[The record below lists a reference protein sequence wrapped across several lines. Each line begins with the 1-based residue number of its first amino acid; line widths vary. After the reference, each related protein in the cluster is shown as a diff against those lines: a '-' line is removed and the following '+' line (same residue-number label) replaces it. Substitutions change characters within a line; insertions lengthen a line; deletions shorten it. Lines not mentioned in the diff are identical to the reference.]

1 MKKIFHI
8 IALVFLLNTGVQA
21 QTERQPAQRSVQ
33 TLNRA
38 VEFSYTNNKE
48 DTIDESR
55 LIKKAISQEIT
66 LPRALDIII
75 DQRRN
80 LSIKTWNENK
90 VKIETTVQ
98 LETESQLTDEQW
110 LEKLGINLKLF
121 GSTVRLKSTTE
132 SFFPIPGVTVT
143 SGNVFR
149 STPRQWSNSGVY
161 KGTGELRGTIKG
173 DRLVTLYIP
182 AQSAL
187 EIDNK
192 NCVLKIEAN
201 IKSLIMEN
209 TYGNI
214 DAMNID
220 KLYIRSTQGSFTA
233 GTIADGDIELS
244 NTRLTLKNLAKG
256 SLTSKYATIE
266 IETTGDLKLTSNN
279 DEIDIDDAG
288 SVSGLK
294 NYGSLRINQ
303 LQKSLQ
309 IEGLNSDIKL
319 RTINSSVD
327 QIKIFNRNAD
337 LRLPIRELK
346 DYMVEIKGSYNNLYA
361 PFTDLLSSD
370 TLTAAEMK
378 EITEKTSLL
387 NSKSAAT
394 RTVTGYGNYAGGGGI
409 SYSAPITEKL
419 VTVLNTSGPANN
431 KNNFKYTAKVGTG
444 NKFTR
449 FEIACASCVLDFK

>member
-121 GSTVRLKSTTE
+121 GSTVRLKSTAE

-233 GTIADGDIELS
+233 GTIADGD
-244 NTRLTLKNLAKG
+244 
-256 SLTSKYATIE
+256 IE

-409 SYSAPITEKL
+409 SYSTPITEKL